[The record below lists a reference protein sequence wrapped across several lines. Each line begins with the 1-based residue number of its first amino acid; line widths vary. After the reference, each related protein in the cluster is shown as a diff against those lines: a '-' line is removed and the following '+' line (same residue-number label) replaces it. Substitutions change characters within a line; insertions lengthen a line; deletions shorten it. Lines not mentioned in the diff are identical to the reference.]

1 MNINGAMYGCN
12 WSRKLVYHNINV
24 LKACFKSGVHKSDI
38 LSKLIYIKNI
48 FSYVNTIFPRQFYKV
63 WNKNTQKVY
72 CMKSH
77 VTSAE
82 AQFAFGAT

>member
-1 MNINGAMYGCN
+1 MY
-12 WSRKLVYHNINV
+12 
-24 LKACFKSGVHKSDI
+24 LKPA
-38 LSKLIYIKNI
+38 LNPEKLICTKNI
-48 FSYVNTIFPRQFYKV
+48 FSYVVTIFPRQFCKV
-63 WNKNTQKVY
+63 LPNNTQKVY